1 MSKSAIFVVSGF
13 LAFLLYALLLYGL
26 LLERHNKEAEKI
38 LLDLGKKNE
47 QIIDLNLEDLPS
59 DEKKDGKV
67 VEKVDEKKAEKVVE
81 KVEEKKDEKVV
92 EKVEEKKDEKVV
104 EKNATDKEGDFIDP
118 KEQEESLENIFSSLN
133 DFQEKTDTNAQKDEQ
148 KNEQEEEQRRLKEQQ
163 RLRKNQKNQEML
175 KGLQQNLDQFAQK
188 LESVKNKTLDLQIPK
203 QDGVDEKAYQEWYAQ
218 IYQILYKGWKGVF
231 YHKASVSALIM
242 ITKDGE
248 FDYTILSYSD
258 FKDYN
263 KSVMT
268 LLNDLKKVDFPPY
281 PGGNMI
287 SIKVNFTTKEEQ

>member
-47 QIIDLNLEDLPS
+47 QVIDLNLEDLPS
-59 DEKKDGKV
+59 DEKKD
-67 VEKVDEKKAEKVVE
+67 EKIAEKA
-81 KVEEKKDEKVV
+81 EEKKDEKA

-118 KEQEESLENIFSSLN
+118 KEQEESLEDIFSSLN
-133 DFQEKTDTNAQKDEQ
+133 DFQEKTDTNAQKDDQ

-163 RLRKNQKNQEML
+163 RLKQNQKNQEML

-263 KSVMT
+263 KSVIT

-281 PGGNMI
+281 PGGNMV

>member
-13 LAFLLYALLLYGL
+13 LAFLLYVLLLYGL

-38 LLDLGKKNE
+38 LLDLNKKDE
-47 QIIDLNLEDLPS
+47 QAIDLNLEDLPS
-59 DEKKDGKV
+59 D
-67 VEKVDEKKAEKVVE
+67 
-81 KVEEKKDEKVV
+81 
-92 EKVEEKKDEKVV
+92 EKKDEKVV

-118 KEQEESLENIFSSLN
+118 KEQEESLEDIFSSLN
-133 DFQEKTDTNAQKDEQ
+133 DFQEKTDANAQKDEQ

-163 RLRKNQKNQEML
+163 RLKQNQKNQEML

-287 SIKVNFTTKEEQ
+287 SIQVNFTTKEEQ

>member
-47 QIIDLNLEDLPS
+47 QVIDLNLEDLPS
-59 DEKKDGKV
+59 DEKKD
-67 VEKVDEKKAEKVVE
+67 EKIAEKA
-81 KVEEKKDEKVV
+81 
-92 EKVEEKKDEKVV
+92 EEKKDEKVV

-133 DFQEKTDTNAQKDEQ
+133 DFQEKTDANAQKDEQ

-163 RLRKNQKNQEML
+163 RLEQNQKNQEML

-287 SIKVNFTTKEEQ
+287 SIQVNFTTKEEQ

>member
-47 QIIDLNLEDLPS
+47 QVIDLNLEDLPS
-59 DEKKDGKV
+59 DEKKD
-67 VEKVDEKKAEKVVE
+67 EKIAEKA
-81 KVEEKKDEKVV
+81 
-92 EKVEEKKDEKVV
+92 EEKKDEKVV

-118 KEQEESLENIFSSLN
+118 KEQEESLEDIFSSLN

>member
-26 LLERHNKEAEKI
+26 LLERHNEEAEKI
-38 LLDLGKKNE
+38 LLDLNKKDE
-47 QIIDLNLEDLPS
+47 QTIDLNLEDLPS
-59 DEKKDGKV
+59 EKKNEKI
-67 VEKVDEKKAEKVVE
+67 EKVTEKQ
-81 KVEEKKDEKVV
+81 
-92 EKVEEKKDEKVV
+92 
-104 EKNATDKEGDFIDP
+104 GDFLEP
-118 KEQEESLENIFSSLN
+118 KEEPKEEPEESLEDIFSSLN
-133 DFQEKTDTNAQKDEQ
+133 DFQEKTDKNAQKDEQ
-148 KNEQEEEQRRLKEQQ
+148 KNEQEEQRRLREQQ
-163 RLRKNQKNQEML
+163 RLKQNQENQEML
-175 KGLQQNLDQFAQK
+175 KGLQQNLNQFTQK
-188 LESVKNKTLDLQIPK
+188 LESVKNKTLDLQVPK

-218 IYQILYKGWKGVF
+218 IYQILYKGWRGVF
-231 YHKASVSALIM
+231 YHKASVSVLIM

-268 LLNDLKKVDFPPY
+268 LLDDLKKVDFPPY

>member
-47 QIIDLNLEDLPS
+47 QVIDLNLEDLPS
-59 DEKKDGKV
+59 DEKKD
-67 VEKVDEKKAEKVVE
+67 EKVA
-81 KVEEKKDEKVV
+81 
-92 EKVEEKKDEKVV
+92 
-104 EKNATDKEGDFIDP
+104 EKNATDKEGDLIDP

-133 DFQEKTDTNAQKDEQ
+133 DFKEKTDTNAQKEEQ

-287 SIKVNFTTKEEQ
+287 SIQVNFTTKEEQ

>member
-47 QIIDLNLEDLPS
+47 QVIDLNLEDLPS
-59 DEKKDGKV
+59 DEKKD
-67 VEKVDEKKAEKVVE
+67 EKIAEKT
-81 KVEEKKDEKVV
+81 
-92 EKVEEKKDEKVV
+92 EEKKDEKVV

-118 KEQEESLENIFSSLN
+118 KEQEESLEDIFSSLN
-133 DFQEKTDTNAQKDEQ
+133 DFQEKTDTNAQKDDQ

-163 RLRKNQKNQEML
+163 RLKQNQKNQEML

-231 YHKASVSALIM
+231 YHKASVSVLIM

-281 PGGNMI
+281 PGGSMI
-287 SIKVNFTTKEEQ
+287 SIQVNFTTKEEQ

>member
-47 QIIDLNLEDLPS
+47 QVIDLNLEDLPS
-59 DEKKDGKV
+59 D
-67 VEKVDEKKAEKVVE
+67 
-81 KVEEKKDEKVV
+81 EKKDEKVV
-92 EKVEEKKDEKVV
+92 EKVEEKKDEKAV

-287 SIKVNFTTKEEQ
+287 SIQVNFTTKEEQ

>member
-47 QIIDLNLEDLPS
+47 QVIDLNLEDVPS
-59 DEKKDGKV
+59 DEKKD
-67 VEKVDEKKAEKVVE
+67 EKVA
-81 KVEEKKDEKVV
+81 

-148 KNEQEEEQRRLKEQQ
+148 KNEQEEEQEEEQRRLKEQQ

-287 SIKVNFTTKEEQ
+287 SIQVNFTTKEEQ

>member
-47 QIIDLNLEDLPS
+47 QVIDLNLEDLPS
-59 DEKKDGKV
+59 DEKKD
-67 VEKVDEKKAEKVVE
+67 EKIAEKA
-81 KVEEKKDEKVV
+81 
-92 EKVEEKKDEKVV
+92 EEKKDEKVV

-118 KEQEESLENIFSSLN
+118 KEQEESLEDIFSSLN
-133 DFQEKTDTNAQKDEQ
+133 DFQEKTDANAQKDEQ
-148 KNEQEEEQRRLKEQQ
+148 KNEQEEEQRRLREQQ

>member
-26 LLERHNKEAEKI
+26 LLEGHNKEAEKI

-47 QIIDLNLEDLPS
+47 QVIDLNLEDLPS
-59 DEKKDGKV
+59 DEKKE
-67 VEKVDEKKAEKVVE
+67 EKVA
-81 KVEEKKDEKVV
+81 
-92 EKVEEKKDEKVV
+92 

-133 DFQEKTDTNAQKDEQ
+133 DFQEETDTNAQKDEQ

>member
-26 LLERHNKEAEKI
+26 LLERHNEEAEKI

-59 DEKKDGKV
+59 DEKKD
-67 VEKVDEKKAEKVVE
+67 EKVA
-81 KVEEKKDEKVV
+81 
-92 EKVEEKKDEKVV
+92 

-148 KNEQEEEQRRLKEQQ
+148 KNDQEEEQRRLKEQQ

-188 LESVKNKTLDLQIPK
+188 LESVKSKTLDLQIPK

-231 YHKASVSALIM
+231 YYKASVSALIM

>member
-1 MSKSAIFVVSGF
+1 MSKSAIFVLSGF

-38 LLDLGKKNE
+38 LLDLNKKDE
-47 QIIDLNLEDLPS
+47 QAIDLNLEDLPS
-59 DEKKDGKV
+59 EKKNEKI
-67 VEKVDEKKAEKVVE
+67 EKVTEKQ
-81 KVEEKKDEKVV
+81 
-92 EKVEEKKDEKVV
+92 
-104 EKNATDKEGDFIDP
+104 GDFLEP
-118 KEQEESLENIFSSLN
+118 KEEPKEEPEESLEDIFSSLN
-133 DFQEKTDTNAQKDEQ
+133 DFQEKTDKNAQKDEQ
-148 KNEQEEEQRRLKEQQ
+148 KNKQEEEQRRLREQQ
-163 RLRKNQKNQEML
+163 RLKQNQENQEML
-175 KGLQQNLDQFAQK
+175 KGLQQNLNQFTQK
-188 LESVKNKTLDLQIPK
+188 IESVKNKTLDLQVPK

-218 IYQILYKGWKGVF
+218 IYQILYKGWRGVF

-268 LLNDLKKVDFPPY
+268 LLDNLKKVDFPPC

>member
-26 LLERHNKEAEKI
+26 LLERHNEEAEKI

-59 DEKKDGKV
+59 
-67 VEKVDEKKAEKVVE
+67 
-81 KVEEKKDEKVV
+81 EEKKDEKVA
-92 EKVEEKKDEKVV
+92 

>member
-47 QIIDLNLEDLPS
+47 QVIDLNLEDLPS
-59 DEKKDGKV
+59 DEKKE
-67 VEKVDEKKAEKVVE
+67 EKAVE
-81 KVEEKKDEKVV
+81 KVEEKKDEKA
-92 EKVEEKKDEKVV
+92 V

-203 QDGVDEKAYQEWYAQ
+203 QDGVDEKTYQEWYAQ

>member
-47 QIIDLNLEDLPS
+47 QVIDLNLEDLPS
-59 DEKKDGKV
+59 DEKKD
-67 VEKVDEKKAEKVVE
+67 EKIAE
-81 KVEEKKDEKVV
+81 KVEEKKDEKA
-92 EKVEEKKDEKVV
+92 V

-133 DFQEKTDTNAQKDEQ
+133 DFQEKTDANAQKDDQ

-163 RLRKNQKNQEML
+163 RLKQNQKNQEML

-287 SIKVNFTTKEEQ
+287 SIQVNFTTKEEQ

>member
-47 QIIDLNLEDLPS
+47 QVIDLNLEDLPS
-59 DEKKDGKV
+59 
-67 VEKVDEKKAEKVVE
+67 
-81 KVEEKKDEKVV
+81 EEKKDEKVV

-118 KEQEESLENIFSSLN
+118 KEQEESLEDIFSSLN
-133 DFQEKTDTNAQKDEQ
+133 DFQEKTDANAQKDEQ

-163 RLRKNQKNQEML
+163 RLKQNQKNQEML

>member
-47 QIIDLNLEDLPS
+47 QVIDLNLEDVPI
-59 DEKKDGKV
+59 DEKKD
-67 VEKVDEKKAEKVVE
+67 EKIAEKA
-81 KVEEKKDEKVV
+81 EEKKDEKA
-92 EKVEEKKDEKVV
+92 V
-104 EKNATDKEGDFIDP
+104 EKNATDKEGDFIDS

-133 DFQEKTDTNAQKDEQ
+133 DFQEKTDANAQKDEQ

-287 SIKVNFTTKEEQ
+287 SIQVNFTTKEEQ

>member
-47 QIIDLNLEDLPS
+47 QVIDLNLEDLPS
-59 DEKKDGKV
+59 
-67 VEKVDEKKAEKVVE
+67 
-81 KVEEKKDEKVV
+81 EEKKDEKVA
-92 EKVEEKKDEKVV
+92 

-148 KNEQEEEQRRLKEQQ
+148 KKEQEEEQRRLKEQQ

>member
-38 LLDLGKKNE
+38 LLDLGKKDE
-47 QIIDLNLEDLPS
+47 QVIDLNLEDLPS
-59 DEKKDGKV
+59 D
-67 VEKVDEKKAEKVVE
+67 
-81 KVEEKKDEKVV
+81 
-92 EKVEEKKDEKVV
+92 EKKDEKVV
-104 EKNATDKEGDFIDP
+104 EKNATDKEGDFVDP

-175 KGLQQNLDQFAQK
+175 KDLQQNLDQFAQK

-268 LLNDLKKVDFPPY
+268 LLDDLKKVDFPPY
-281 PGGNMI
+281 PGGSMI

>member
-1 MSKSAIFVVSGF
+1 MSKSTIFVVSGF

-47 QIIDLNLEDLPS
+47 QVIDLNLEDLPS
-59 DEKKDGKV
+59 D
-67 VEKVDEKKAEKVVE
+67 
-81 KVEEKKDEKVV
+81 EKKDEKVV
-92 EKVEEKKDEKVV
+92 EKVEEKKDEKAV

-118 KEQEESLENIFSSLN
+118 KEQEESLEDIFSSLN
-133 DFQEKTDTNAQKDEQ
+133 DFQEKTDTNAQKDDQ

-163 RLRKNQKNQEML
+163 RLKQNQKNQEML

>member
-26 LLERHNKEAEKI
+26 LLERHNEEAEKI

-59 DEKKDGKV
+59 D
-67 VEKVDEKKAEKVVE
+67 
-81 KVEEKKDEKVV
+81 
-92 EKVEEKKDEKVV
+92 EKKDEKVV

-268 LLNDLKKVDFPPY
+268 LLNDLRKVDFPPY

>member
-1 MSKSAIFVVSGF
+1 MSKSAIFGVSGF
-13 LAFLLYALLLYGL
+13 LAFLLYALLLCGL

-59 DEKKDGKV
+59 DEKKD
-67 VEKVDEKKAEKVVE
+67 EKVVE
-81 KVEEKKDEKVV
+81 KA
-92 EKVEEKKDEKVV
+92 EEKKDEKVV

-287 SIKVNFTTKEEQ
+287 SIKVNFTTKEER

>member
-47 QIIDLNLEDLPS
+47 QVIDLNLEDLPS
-59 DEKKDGKV
+59 
-67 VEKVDEKKAEKVVE
+67 
-81 KVEEKKDEKVV
+81 EEKKEEKVA
-92 EKVEEKKDEKVV
+92 

-148 KNEQEEEQRRLKEQQ
+148 KNDQEEEQRRLKEQQ

-248 FDYTILSYSD
+248 FDYIILSYSD

>member
-47 QIIDLNLEDLPS
+47 QVIDLNLEDLPS
-59 DEKKDGKV
+59 D
-67 VEKVDEKKAEKVVE
+67 
-81 KVEEKKDEKVV
+81 
-92 EKVEEKKDEKVV
+92 EKKDEKVV
-104 EKNATDKEGDFIDP
+104 EKNATDKEVDFIDP

-231 YHKASVSALIM
+231 YHKASVSTLIM

-287 SIKVNFTTKEEQ
+287 SIQVNFTTKEEQ

>member
-1 MSKSAIFVVSGF
+1 MSKSAIFVLSGF

-38 LLDLGKKNE
+38 LLDLNKKDE
-47 QIIDLNLEDLPS
+47 QAIDLNLEDPPS
-59 DEKKDGKV
+59 EKKNEKI
-67 VEKVDEKKAEKVVE
+67 EKVTEKQ
-81 KVEEKKDEKVV
+81 
-92 EKVEEKKDEKVV
+92 
-104 EKNATDKEGDFIDP
+104 GDFLESKEEP
-118 KEQEESLENIFSSLN
+118 KEEPEESLEDIFSSLN
-133 DFQEKTDTNAQKDEQ
+133 DFQEKTDKNAQKDEQ
-148 KNEQEEEQRRLKEQQ
+148 KNKQEEQRRLREQQ
-163 RLRKNQKNQEML
+163 RLKQNQENQEML
-175 KGLQQNLDQFAQK
+175 KGLQQNLNQFTQK

-218 IYQILYKGWKGVF
+218 IYQILYKGWRGVF

-268 LLNDLKKVDFPPY
+268 LLDDLKKVDFPPY

>member
-47 QIIDLNLEDLPS
+47 QVIDLNLEDLPS
-59 DEKKDGKV
+59 DEKKD
-67 VEKVDEKKAEKVVE
+67 EKIA
-81 KVEEKKDEKVV
+81 

-118 KEQEESLENIFSSLN
+118 KEQEESLEDIFSSLN
-133 DFQEKTDTNAQKDEQ
+133 DFKEKTDTNAQKDEQ

-188 LESVKNKTLDLQIPK
+188 LESIKNKTLDLQIPK

-281 PGGNMI
+281 PGGNMV
-287 SIKVNFTTKEEQ
+287 SIQVNFTTKEEQ

>member
-47 QIIDLNLEDLPS
+47 QVIDLNLEDLPS
-59 DEKKDGKV
+59 DEKKD
-67 VEKVDEKKAEKVVE
+67 EKIAEKA
-81 KVEEKKDEKVV
+81 
-92 EKVEEKKDEKVV
+92 EEKKDEKVV
-104 EKNATDKEGDFIDP
+104 EKNTTDKESDFIDP
-118 KEQEESLENIFSSLN
+118 KEQEESLEDIFSSLN

-148 KNEQEEEQRRLKEQQ
+148 KNEQEEEQRRLREQQ

-268 LLNDLKKVDFPPY
+268 LLDDLKKVDFPPY
-281 PGGNMI
+281 PGGSMI

>member
-47 QIIDLNLEDLPS
+47 QVIDLNLEDLPS
-59 DEKKDGKV
+59 DEKKD
-67 VEKVDEKKAEKVVE
+67 EKIAE
-81 KVEEKKDEKVV
+81 KVEEKKDEKA
-92 EKVEEKKDEKVV
+92 V

-118 KEQEESLENIFSSLN
+118 KEQEESLEDIFSSLN

-163 RLRKNQKNQEML
+163 RLKQNQKNQEML

-268 LLNDLKKVDFPPY
+268 LLDDLKKVDFPPY

>member
-26 LLERHNKEAEKI
+26 LLERHNEEAEKI

-59 DEKKDGKV
+59 DEKKE
-67 VEKVDEKKAEKVVE
+67 EKVA
-81 KVEEKKDEKVV
+81 
-92 EKVEEKKDEKVV
+92 

-175 KGLQQNLDQFAQK
+175 KGLQQNLNQFAQK

-231 YHKASVSALIM
+231 YHKASVSVLIM

>member
-59 DEKKDGKV
+59 DEKKE
-67 VEKVDEKKAEKVVE
+67 EKVEEKKEE
-81 KVEEKKDEKVV
+81 KVEEKKDEKV
-92 EKVEEKKDEKVV
+92 EEKKDEKVA

-148 KNEQEEEQRRLKEQQ
+148 KKEQEEEQRRLKEQQ

-175 KGLQQNLDQFAQK
+175 KGLQQDLNQFAQK

>member
-13 LAFLLYALLLYGL
+13 LAFLLYALLLCGL

-47 QIIDLNLEDLPS
+47 QVIDLNLEDLPS
-59 DEKKDGKV
+59 
-67 VEKVDEKKAEKVVE
+67 
-81 KVEEKKDEKVV
+81 EEKKEEKVA
-92 EKVEEKKDEKVV
+92 

-118 KEQEESLENIFSSLN
+118 KEQEESLENIFYSLN

-203 QDGVDEKAYQEWYAQ
+203 QDGIDEKAYQEWYAQ

-231 YHKASVSALIM
+231 YHKASVSVLIM

>member
-1 MSKSAIFVVSGF
+1 MSKSTIFVVSGF

-26 LLERHNKEAEKI
+26 LLERHNEEAEKI
-38 LLDLGKKNE
+38 LLDLNKKDE
-47 QIIDLNLEDLPS
+47 QTIDLNLEDLPS
-59 DEKKDGKV
+59 EKKNEKI
-67 VEKVDEKKAEKVVE
+67 EKVTEKQ
-81 KVEEKKDEKVV
+81 
-92 EKVEEKKDEKVV
+92 
-104 EKNATDKEGDFIDP
+104 GDFLEP
-118 KEQEESLENIFSSLN
+118 KEEPKEEPEESLEDIFSSLN
-133 DFQEKTDTNAQKDEQ
+133 DFQEKTDKNAQKDEQ
-148 KNEQEEEQRRLKEQQ
+148 KNEQEEQRRLREQQ
-163 RLRKNQKNQEML
+163 RLKQNQENQEML
-175 KGLQQNLDQFAQK
+175 KGLQQNLNQFTQK
-188 LESVKNKTLDLQIPK
+188 LESVKNKTLDLQVPK

-218 IYQILYKGWKGVF
+218 IYQILYKGWRGVF

-268 LLNDLKKVDFPPY
+268 LLDNLKKVDFPPY

>member
-1 MSKSAIFVVSGF
+1 MSKSAIFGVSGF
-13 LAFLLYALLLYGL
+13 LAFLLYVLLLYGL

-59 DEKKDGKV
+59 D
-67 VEKVDEKKAEKVVE
+67 
-81 KVEEKKDEKVV
+81 
-92 EKVEEKKDEKVV
+92 EKKDEKVV

>member
-47 QIIDLNLEDLPS
+47 QVIDLNLEYLPS
-59 DEKKDGKV
+59 
-67 VEKVDEKKAEKVVE
+67 
-81 KVEEKKDEKVV
+81 EEKKDEKIA

-133 DFQEKTDTNAQKDEQ
+133 DFQEKTDANAQKDDQ

-287 SIKVNFTTKEEQ
+287 SIQVNFTTKEEQ

>member
-47 QIIDLNLEDLPS
+47 QVIDLNLEDLPS
-59 DEKKDGKV
+59 DEKKD
-67 VEKVDEKKAEKVVE
+67 E
-81 KVEEKKDEKVV
+81 KVEEKKDEKVA
-92 EKVEEKKDEKVV
+92 

-148 KNEQEEEQRRLKEQQ
+148 EEQRRLKEQQ
-163 RLRKNQKNQEML
+163 RLKQNQENQEML

-188 LESVKNKTLDLQIPK
+188 LESVKSKTLDLQIPK

>member
-1 MSKSAIFVVSGF
+1 MSKSAIFVLSGF

-26 LLERHNKEAEKI
+26 LLERHNEEAEKI
-38 LLDLGKKNE
+38 LLDLNKKDE
-47 QIIDLNLEDLPS
+47 QAIDLNLEDLPS
-59 DEKKDGKV
+59 EKKNEKI
-67 VEKVDEKKAEKVVE
+67 EKVTEKQ
-81 KVEEKKDEKVV
+81 
-92 EKVEEKKDEKVV
+92 
-104 EKNATDKEGDFIDP
+104 GDFLEP
-118 KEQEESLENIFSSLN
+118 KEEPKEEPEESLEDIFSSLN
-133 DFQEKTDTNAQKDEQ
+133 DFQEKTDKNAQKDEQ
-148 KNEQEEEQRRLKEQQ
+148 KNEQEEQRRLREQQ
-163 RLRKNQKNQEML
+163 RLKQNQENQEML
-175 KGLQQNLDQFAQK
+175 KGLQQNLNQFTQK
-188 LESVKNKTLDLQIPK
+188 LESVKNKTLDLQVPK

-218 IYQILYKGWKGVF
+218 IYQILYKGWRGVF

-268 LLNDLKKVDFPPY
+268 LLDDLKKVDFPPY

>member
-47 QIIDLNLEDLPS
+47 QVIDLNLEDLPS
-59 DEKKDGKV
+59 DEKKD
-67 VEKVDEKKAEKVVE
+67 EKIAEKA
-81 KVEEKKDEKVV
+81 EEKKDEKA
-92 EKVEEKKDEKVV
+92 V

-118 KEQEESLENIFSSLN
+118 KEQEESLEDIFSSLN

-148 KNEQEEEQRRLKEQQ
+148 KNEQEEEQRRLREQQ

>member
-1 MSKSAIFVVSGF
+1 MSKSAIFVLSGF

-26 LLERHNKEAEKI
+26 LLERHNEEAEKI
-38 LLDLGKKNE
+38 LLDLNKKDE
-47 QIIDLNLEDLPS
+47 QAIDLNLEDLPS
-59 DEKKDGKV
+59 EKKNEKI
-67 VEKVDEKKAEKVVE
+67 EKVTEKQ
-81 KVEEKKDEKVV
+81 
-92 EKVEEKKDEKVV
+92 
-104 EKNATDKEGDFIDP
+104 GDFLESKEEP
-118 KEQEESLENIFSSLN
+118 KEEPEESLEDIFSSLN
-133 DFQEKTDTNAQKDEQ
+133 DFQEKTDKNAQKDEQ
-148 KNEQEEEQRRLKEQQ
+148 KNKQEEEQRRLREQQ
-163 RLRKNQKNQEML
+163 RLKQNQENQEML
-175 KGLQQNLDQFAQK
+175 KGLQQNLNQFTQK
-188 LESVKNKTLDLQIPK
+188 LESVKNKTLDLQVPK

-268 LLNDLKKVDFPPY
+268 LLDDLKKVDFPPY

>member
-47 QIIDLNLEDLPS
+47 QVIDLNLEDLPS
-59 DEKKDGKV
+59 D
-67 VEKVDEKKAEKVVE
+67 
-81 KVEEKKDEKVV
+81 EKKDEKVV
-92 EKVEEKKDEKVV
+92 EKVEEKKDEKAV
-104 EKNATDKEGDFIDP
+104 EKNATDKEGDFVDP
-118 KEQEESLENIFSSLN
+118 KEQEESLEDIFSSLN
-133 DFQEKTDTNAQKDEQ
+133 DFQEKTDANAQKDEQ

-163 RLRKNQKNQEML
+163 RLKQNQKNQEML
-175 KGLQQNLDQFAQK
+175 KGLQQNLNQFTQK
-188 LESVKNKTLDLQIPK
+188 LESVKNKTLDLQVPK

-218 IYQILYKGWKGVF
+218 IYQILYKGWRGVF

-287 SIKVNFTTKEEQ
+287 SIQVNFTTKEEQ